1 MINLIIF
8 IIINLLYL
16 SKEVKEIPLY
26 QSCSAETGEY
36 YLDISRNKKS
46 DIISLTIIFAT
57 FGFLQN
63 PRYNLSF
70 AFSDSLNCSN
80 LTQIKHSSR
89 RIAPISYGSDY
100 KRNDYYYNLKMDKR
114 YKYLLLRVI
123 KGVNCESLAI
133 LHSNEPP
140 CSAVQIVTYAPKI
153 IRGDDYVFLTNEY
166 KENDYIYFLFS
177 FENKNI
183 TNINGYNIYFNIESY
198 FNDKAFLN
206 KEKKYFYSPFN
217 KRLKNNRYSFYYK
230 LPIYTEKAYI
240 CLKPGTQTLE
250 NNRITVTHMR
260 NWPYELKKYNNITT
274 NADDYIYNDIKN
286 IPIGNEIYIKVTFY
300 EKENLNIK
308 FKLSDENFYD
318 DYEDM
323 NKLSPKNTD
332 VENNLNVQYYNIKKV
347 NNSNF
352 LLLVIP
358 GFKNIKYNIYQT
370 IEDEYQQKMKKI
382 EEAEKAKKR
391 TIIISVTVPIGAL
404 IIIII
409 IIIIVKKRKLK
420 KIEFNE
426 GKQEYPEK
434 PYTDDDNLSA
444 AMLPTYPTSY

>member
-1 MINLIIF
+1 MKTNKPYAAFFLFFFLFLIPSC
-8 IIINLLYL
+8 LLAYDN
-16 SKEVKEIPLY
+16 SKEIITEFVPDTGDMNERESDRKFAGSFKI
-26 QSCSAETGEY
+26 ET
-36 YLDISRNKKS
+36 KS
-46 DIISLTIIFAT
+46 
-57 FGFLQN
+57 
-63 PRYNLSF
+63 
-70 AFSDSLNCSN
+70 
-80 LTQIKHSSR
+80 
-89 RIAPISYGSDY
+89 
-100 KRNDYYYNLKMDKR
+100 
-114 YKYLLLRVI
+114 
-123 KGVNCESLAI
+123 
-133 LHSNEPP
+133 
-140 CSAVQIVTYAPKI
+140 
-153 IRGDDYVFLTNEY
+153 
-166 KENDYIYFLFS
+166 
-177 FENKNI
+177 
-183 TNINGYNIYFNIESY
+183 
-198 FNDKAFLN
+198 
-206 KEKKYFYSPFN
+206 
-217 KRLKNNRYSFYYK
+217 
-230 LPIYTEKAYI
+230 
-240 CLKPGTQTLE
+240 
-250 NNRITVTHMR
+250 
-260 NWPYELKKYNNITT
+260 T

-300 EKENLNIK
+300 EKENLDIK

-420 KIEFNE
+420 KIEFYE
-426 GKQEYPEK
+426 EKQEYPEK
-434 PYTDDDNLSA
+434 SYADDDNLSA